1 MSHMQ
6 FLLWYIMDYYGI
18 FIHIILWYIYPHLG
32 IRGGA
37 NVGEYSIHQDHEGFG
52 YYYLVYRHV
61 MSCGQLVQRFR
72 WRYHWIYSELM

>member
-1 MSHMQ
+1 MVYLST
-6 FLLWYIMDYYGI
+6 LYYGI
-18 FIHIILWYIYPHLG
+18 FIHIWG
-32 IRGGA
+32 FGGGA

-52 YYYLVYRHV
+52 YYYLVYCHV